1 MAGRNKL
8 NVILDI
14 DETFV
19 QYGGAEDTKKYE
31 AGGAEAGKYE
41 VEGGFIFRPH
51 MKEFLKFLSD
61 NCATVNLWTWS
72 DKVYATGLK
81 KILERIV
88 PGLKISNVWVDE
100 DVEASIA
107 REDETGKNK
116 DLNYLWYDLAVD
128 GFLPCNTILVDDLKS
143 NSMNSSNFEN
153 SINLKAFEPMGPKKK
168 KTALTKGSIRTG
180 EPHEDFTKDTILL
193 DIIKILE
200 GVMEKSDFCEDGDMP
215 VPFPGGGPSPGVS
228 GGKRRKTK
236 RRGRKSKITR
246 KRR

>member
-1 MAGRNKL
+1 MTGHKKL

-19 QYGGAEDTKKYE
+19 QYGGEEDTKKYE
-31 AGGAEAGKYE
+31 AGGSEAGKFE
-41 VEGGFIFRPH
+41 VQDGFIFRPH
-51 MKEFLKFLSD
+51 MKEFLAFLRD

-72 DKVYATGLK
+72 DMTYAKGLK
-81 KILERIV
+81 NILQQIV

-116 DLNYLWYDLAVD
+116 DLNYLWYDLAIE
-128 GFLPCNTILVDDLKS
+128 GFLPCNTILIDDLKE
-143 NSMNSSNFEN
+143 NSMNTSNFEN

-168 KTALTKGSIRTG
+168 KTAITKGSIRTG
-180 EPHEDFTKDTILL
+180 AHEDFTNDRILL
-193 DIIKILE
+193 DIIDIIK
-200 GVMEKSDFCEDGDMP
+200 GVINKSDFCEDGDMP
-215 VPFPGGGPSPGVS
+215 VPFPGGGPSPGRG

-236 RRGRKSKITR
+236 RRGRKVKSTR